1 MKSIPYIVLLILLFP
16 LMASAQKK
24 ERPVVQFSGFA
35 MSQDSMT
42 GIPFAHIGLRG
53 SNRGGVARVDG
64 FFSFAVNEGDTLYF
78 TSLGYEPSTYIVP
91 TGVEDSKLSTI
102 ILMHRGAVPLH
113 QVDVY
118 YWGPRSNFPQA
129 FRDARPPKDLDER
142 AMENTNASLLSALG
156 ETLPIDGGEAAQRYM
171 QIRAQQAYYYHQQAP
186 QNIFNPLAWAEFI
199 RALKNGDFKK
209 KAPPEL
215 PKNDY

>member
-1 MKSIPYIVLLILLFP
+1 MKSILHIVLLSLLVP
-16 LMASAQKK
+16 VMASAQKK
-24 ERPVVQFSGFA
+24 DRPVVQFSGFA

-78 TSLGYEPSTYIVP
+78 TSLGYEPATYIVP
-91 TGVEDSKLSTI
+91 SNVEDSKISTI
-102 ILMHRGAVPLH
+102 ILMRRAPFIGPLIT
-113 QVDVY
+113 VY
-118 YWGPRSNFPQA
+118 YWGDRSNFPQA
-129 FRDARPPKDLDER
+129 FRDARPPKDLEQR
-142 AMENTNASLLSALG
+142 AMENTSNAILSALG
-156 ETLPIDGGEAAQRYM
+156 EKLPIDGGEAAQRYM
-171 QIRAQQAYYYHQQAP
+171 QVRAQQAYYYHQQAP

-209 KAPPEL
+209 KAEPQL

>member
-1 MKSIPYIVLLILLFP
+1 MKNILHIILLLLLAP
-16 LMASAQKK
+16 VMASAQNK

-35 MSQDSMT
+35 MSQDSMV

-53 SNRGGVARVDG
+53 THRGGVARVDG

-78 TSLGYEPSTYIVP
+78 TSLGYEPVTYIVP
-91 TGVEDSKLSTI
+91 SNVEDNKLSTI
-102 ILMHRGAVPLH
+102 ILMRRGAISFP

-118 YWGPRSNFPQA
+118 YWGSRPNFPQA
-129 FRDARPPKDLDER
+129 FRDARPPKDLEER

-156 ETLPIDGGEAAQRYM
+156 ENLPIDGGEAAQRYM
-171 QIRAQQAYYYHQQAP
+171 QVRAQQAYYYHQQAP

-199 RALKNGDFKK
+199 KALKNGDFKK
-209 KAPPEL
+209 KKDPDL

>member
-1 MKSIPYIVLLILLFP
+1 
-16 LMASAQKK
+16 
-24 ERPVVQFSGFA
+24 

-91 TGVEDSKLSTI
+91 GNVEDNKISTI
-102 ILMHRGAVPLH
+102 ILMRRGYITGPTTT
-113 QVDVY
+113 VY
-118 YWGPRSNFPQA
+118 YWGARSNFPQA
-129 FRDARPPKDLDER
+129 FREARPPKDLDER

-156 ETLPIDGGEAAQRYM
+156 EKLPIDGGEAAQRYM

-209 KAPPEL
+209 KAAPEL

>member
-1 MKSIPYIVLLILLFP
+1 
-16 LMASAQKK
+16 
-24 ERPVVQFSGFA
+24 

-53 SNRGGVARVDG
+53 SSRGGVARVDG

-78 TSLGYEPSTYIVP
+78 TSLGYEPATYIVP
-91 TGVEDSKLSTI
+91 SNVEESKLSTI
-102 ILMHRGAVPLH
+102 ILMRRGALSFP
-113 QVDVY
+113 QVDIY
-118 YWGPRSNFPQA
+118 YWGSRDKFPQA

-142 AMENTNASLLSALG
+142 AMENTNATLLSALG
-156 ETLPIDGGEAAQRYM
+156 ESLPIDGGEAAQRYM
-171 QIRAQQAYYYHQQAP
+171 QVRAQQAYYYHQQAP

-209 KAPPEL
+209 KAEPQL